1 MFYLV
6 HCAGHGAK
14 DLDADTVEKEEE
26 TEAAQGNAG
35 KIDPGVDTGLSE
47 GLTSN
52 FQDSPV
58 QDTAPK
64 PELDEEE
71 LAQNVADSDDYDDSA
86 EDQTETAGE
95 VTGEKSEQLKG
106 G

>member
-26 TEAAQGNAG
+26 TEAAQGNG
-35 KIDPGVDTGLSE
+35 KIDPGVETGLSE

-52 FQDSPV
+52 LQDSPV
-58 QDTAPK
+58 QDTALT

-71 LAQNVADSDDYDDSA
+71 LAQNVADSADCDDSV

-95 VTGEKSEQLKG
+95 ANGEKSERLKG